1 MREGLGPNV
10 GRLMQ
15 ELLKM
20 SEETDIDALSKP
32 TRALVTNF
40 PDELLPFATEIS
52 TTMVSALVLLSKQ
65 ESGSDALFYPQRD
78 SFLRLMNEIVETRAK
93 HDPADLLANG
103 LEGGLDDTDEK
114 TIVAMNILQTL
125 ETLLRSIATAPPIV
139 AQVEIIL
146 MPILSMTVQHEF
158 IGEDRKIQRVGTKWI

>member
-1 MREGLGPNV
+1 MVEKFEEVDMVWPDSNRLTEMFGMVMTCVTDEALPVRVQAALALPELIRYDEGGYPSLFDIVLTRLSSCCHLAVRTGLGPNV

-52 TTMVSALVLLSKQ
+52 TTMVWS
-65 ESGSDALFYPQRD
+65 R
-78 SFLRLMNEIVETRAK
+78 SFSCK
-93 HDPADLLANG
+93 
-103 LEGGLDDTDEK
+103 
-114 TIVAMNILQTL
+114 
-125 ETLLRSIATAPPIV
+125 
-139 AQVEIIL
+139 
-146 MPILSMTVQHEF
+146 
-158 IGEDRKIQRVGTKWI
+158 